1 MFTGIIEE
9 IGVISTLIRG
19 GKSLRLSVYAKK
31 VLEDLKVGDSV
42 SLNGVCLTVTELGRN
57 HFSVDAVEE
66 TLKYSNLSRLKI
78 GDKVNLE
85 RAAQLSSRLG
95 GHIMNG
101 HIDGAVDIKGKI
113 VRETGFELILSLP
126 KELKRYLISK
136 GSVGIEG
143 VSLTIAKISSEGV
156 HVAVIPHTAQ
166 HTTLGL
172 KNVGEKV
179 NLEVDILSKYLEGLL
194 QAEAPES
201 TEKVMLG
208 AGFMPLGIWDN

>member
-19 GKSLRLSVYAKK
+19 GKSLRLSVYAKQ

-66 TLKYSNLSRLKI
+66 TLKHSNLSRLKI

-85 RAAQLSSRLG
+85 RAALLSSRLG
-95 GHIMNG
+95 GHIMSG
-101 HIDGAVDIKGKI
+101 HVDGLVDIKGKI
-113 VRETGFELILSLP
+113 VRESGFELILSLP
-126 KELKRYLISK
+126 KELKRYIISR
-136 GSVGIEG
+136 GSIGVEG
-143 VSLTIAKISSEGV
+143 VSLTVARISAEGV